1 MIGLNTP
8 KLSIRNSKM
17 ERILHVLGTM
27 DRGGTES
34 MLMSHYRYID
44 RTKMQF
50 DFVVHTKEHC
60 DFEDEIV
67 LLGGRVLRLPRFNV
81 INIFSYRKA
90 WDDLFSSHPE
100 YKVIHVHHF
109 LVGGIILP
117 IASSHHIDVRI
128 IHSHNTKPPIFI
140 LKEKVMWL
148 FHRNL
153 IKYSTLRLA
162 CSSEAGKYLFG
173 NAPFEVFRNAIDVN
187 KFRYDSFQRNAVRE
201 ELGLDNS
208 IFIVGH
214 VGSFRTRQK
223 NHSFLIDV
231 FFEIQKY
238 KQNARLLLVGAGGL
252 LPEIRSKAENLG
264 ILEKVLFVGV
274 RKDIPALLSA
284 MDVFVF
290 PSFFEGLGIVGIEAQ
305 ASGLP
310 CVFSE
315 AIPHEADITNNIHR
329 HSLAQTAKEWASTI
343 LNIQIS
349 QHRDTYADV
358 VLHSCYDVESNVK
371 KMYKYYGINL

>member
-1 MIGLNTP
+1 
-8 KLSIRNSKM
+8 M

-44 RTKMQF
+44 RSKMQF
-50 DFVVHTKEHC
+50 DFVVHTKEQC

-67 LLGGRVLRLPRFNV
+67 SLGGRVLRVPRFNL
-81 INIFSYRKA
+81 INIFFYKKA
-90 WDDLFSSHPE
+90 WENLFSSHPE
-100 YKVIHVHHF
+100 YKAIHVHHF

-117 IASSHHIDVRI
+117 IASRHHINVRI
-128 IHSHNTKPPIFI
+128 IHSHNTQPPIFI

-153 IKYSTLRLA
+153 IRYSTLRLA
-162 CSSEAGKYLFG
+162 CSRDAGKYLFG
-173 NAPFEVFRNAIDVN
+173 NTPFEVFHNAIEVK
-187 KFRYDSFQRNAVRE
+187 KFRYDSLQRSSARTN
-201 ELGLDNS
+201 LGLDDS
-208 IFIVGH
+208 AFLVGH

-231 FFEIQKY
+231 FYEVQKS
-238 KQNARLLLVGAGGL
+238 KKNARLLLVGEGGL
-252 LPEIRSKAENLG
+252 MPEIRSKVETLG
-264 ILEKVLFVGV
+264 IADKVLFVGV
-274 RKDIPALLSA
+274 REDIPALLSA

-310 CVFSE
+310 CVFSD
-315 AIPHEADITNNIHR
+315 AIPEEAEVTNNIHR
-329 HSLAQTAKEWASTI
+329 LSLSQPAKEWASTV

-349 QHRDTYADV
+349 QHRDTCADI
-358 VLHSCYDVESNVK
+358 VLRSGYDVESNVK
-371 KMYKYYGINL
+371 KMYKYYGLNL